1 MPLLDNIAKEVA
13 ERLNV
18 SPQIVLAVYKAFWKH
33 IKSNIE
39 SLPLKQDISEEDFNS
54 YKTNY
59 NLPYIGKLYC
69 NYDSLVN
76 AKKKLKYSNARYKYQ
91 KD

>member
-1 MPLLDNIAKEVA
+1 M
-13 ERLNV
+13 
-18 SPQIVLAVYKAFWKH
+18 SPQVVLTVYKAFWKH
-33 IKSNIE
+33 IKSSIE
-39 SLPLKQDISEEDFNS
+39 SLPLKQDLSEEDFNS

-76 AKKKLKYSNARYKYQ
+76 AKNKLKYSNDRYKYQ